1 MNDANK
7 ASLQRVRALYR
18 QAIGLRQDTDPLLS
32 GQFEAVIG
40 RLSALLSA
48 MGDPIPADALPDFE
62 KHDLTEAALELLPS
76 TRLDGRV
83 AIVTGGSGGLGRM
96 AACALAQAG
105 ADVVVVARSR
115 EKCDATAAK
124 VRALGC
130 RALSL
135 SVDVT
140 EADQVEAMVTA
151 VEKEFGRIDI
161 LFNNAGITSPRTLD
175 DSSHDEWWKIIDV
188 NVRGTMNCTKAVVR
202 HMKARRDG
210 RIINM
215 GSILSGRG
223 MANRSAYSAS
233 KSAILQFT
241 KSMAFELGP
250 FGITVNALGPTVI
263 VTDLNRELVK
273 TQPALYESIVKRT
286 PLGRLGQ
293 PWDVA
298 GPLVFLASDA
308 AGFVNGQILYVDGG
322 YTAG

>member
-1 MNDANK
+1 MNDAGNP
-7 ASLQRVRALYR
+7 SLYRVRALYR
-18 QAIGLRQDTDPLLS
+18 QAVGLRQDTDPLLS
-32 GQFEAVIG
+32 GQFESVIG
-40 RLSALLSA
+40 RLSALLAA
-48 MGDPIPADALPDFE
+48 MGDPVPSDALASSKQHEPA
-62 KHDLTEAALELLPS
+62 EAATESLPS
-76 TRLDGRV
+76 MRLDGRV
-83 AIVTGGSGGLGRM
+83 AIVTGGSGGLGGM
-96 AACALAQAG
+96 AACALAEAG
-105 ADVVVVARSR
+105 AHVVVVARSG
-115 EKCDATAAK
+115 EKCEATAAR
-124 VRALGC
+124 VRGYGC
-130 RALSL
+130 RALAL

-140 EADQVEAMVTA
+140 QADQVEAMVA
-151 VEKEFGRIDI
+151 KVEKELGRIDI

-175 DSSHDEWWKIIDV
+175 DSSHEEWWKIIEV
-188 NVRGTMNCTKAVVR
+188 NVRGTMLCTKAVLR
-202 HMKARRDG
+202 HMKARRQG

-215 GSILSGRG
+215 GSILAGRG

-241 KSMAFELGP
+241 KSMAFELGS

-273 TQPALYESIVKRT
+273 AQPALYDAIVKRT

-308 AGFVNGQILYVDGG
+308 ARFVNGQILYVDGG